1 MSTTTT
7 SSRRASG
14 TPRRSRRGL
23 WITLTVLLVLVIGA
37 VVAAFLAVQTYEK
50 AMTVR
55 AKLTSA
61 IPLVS
66 QVADQLTG
74 FDTAGAES
82 TAGQIATL
90 TGEARDETD
99 DPVWRVME
107 IVPFLG
113 PNLSAVRAATEIAD
127 DVSGKIVTPLSS
139 TSLDVLKPVDGKV
152 DIAAITALSDKITV
166 AKGVVDEAQA
176 RVEGIDRGALVPQ
189 VASALDAFAPQ
200 LETATSAMD
209 QVQPI
214 TAILPDALG
223 ASGPRSY
230 LVLFQ
235 NLAEAQALGG
245 GASSVMQLNVDG
257 GAITVGTQQSSQD
270 FRGLQPVTVDQSAL
284 DTFGGNLA
292 TTFNVSTSRPDFPTA
307 SSIATQFWAQKFP
320 EQKIDGVLAIDPMA
334 LQYLLASTGPVTLTD
349 GTELTSENTVSTL
362 LNKVYFRYSDATV
375 ADATDAFF
383 SEASA
388 TVLGKILGGDMEPS
402 KMLPAVVKAV
412 GESRILAYSTDP
424 EEQALLAP
432 TPIAGVLPTDND
444 DTSTTGVFFQD
455 ASVGSKMD
463 YYLDTAVT
471 QSSTNR
477 CAAGGTSFSTQVTLT
492 NTITEKVARTL
503 PKYVAANG
511 GNRFPLG
518 DFVTN
523 VYVYGPP
530 GTTTSQAQASWS
542 DPLGE
547 AARIFD
553 PTDDLG
559 RPVAR
564 VSVQLAPGESTTVT
578 IGFTAADPAAT
589 FGEQAVRV
597 TPMINKTE
605 VTLADDPTCAG

>member
-152 DIAAITALSDKITV
+152 DIAAISALSDKITV

-257 GAITVGTQQSSQD
+257 GAITVGKQQSSQD

-320 EQKIDGVLAIDPMA
+320 GEKIDGVLAIDPMA

-455 ASVGSKMD
+455 ASIGSKMD

>member
-166 AKGVVDEAQA
+166 AKGVVDDAQA

-245 GASSVMQLNVDG
+245 GASSVMQLNIDG

-270 FRGLQPVTVDQSAL
+270 FRGLQSVTVDQSAL

-424 EEQALLAP
+424 DEQALLAP

-455 ASVGSKMD
+455 ASIGSKMD

-530 GTTTSQAQASWS
+530 GTTTSSAQASWS
-542 DPLGE
+542 DPLGG
-547 AARIFD
+547 AASVLE
-553 PTDDLG
+553 PSEDLG

-564 VSVQLAPGESTTVT
+564 VAVQLAPGESTTVT
-578 IGFTAADPAAT
+578 VGFTAADAAAT

>member
-7 SSRRASG
+7 ASRRASG
-14 TPRRSRRGL
+14 SPRRSRRGL
-23 WITLTVLLVLVIGA
+23 WITLSVLLVLVIGA
-37 VVAAFLAVQTYEK
+37 VVAVLLAVQTYDK

-139 TSLDVLKPVDGKV
+139 TSLDVLKPVDGRV

-200 LETATSAMD
+200 LATATSAMD

-257 GAITVGTQQSSQD
+257 GAISVGTQQSSQD
-270 FRGLQPVTVDQSAL
+270 FRGLQSVTVDQSAL

-307 SSIATQFWAQKFP
+307 ASIATQFWAQKFP

-362 LNKVYFRYSDATV
+362 LNKVYFRYPDATV
-375 ADATDAFF
+375 GAATDAFF

-388 TVLGKILGGDMEPS
+388 TILGKILGGDMEPS
-402 KMLPAVVKAV
+402 KMLPAIVKAV
-412 GESRILAYSTDP
+412 GESRILAYSTDAD
-424 EEQALLAP
+424 EQTLLAP

-492 NTITEKVARTL
+492 NTISEKVARTL

-542 DPLGE
+542 DPLGD
-547 AARIFD
+547 AARVLE

-564 VSVQLAPGESTTVT
+564 VAVQLAPGESTTVT
-578 IGFTAADPAAT
+578 VGFTAADPAAT

-605 VTLADDPTCAG
+605 VTLNDDPTCAG

>member
-245 GASSVMQLNVDG
+245 GASSVMQLNIDG

-270 FRGLQPVTVDQSAL
+270 FRGLQSVTVDQSAL

-424 EEQALLAP
+424 DEQALLAP

-455 ASVGSKMD
+455 ASIGSKMD

-530 GTTTSQAQASWS
+530 GTTTSSAQASWS
-542 DPLGE
+542 DPLGG
-547 AARIFD
+547 AASVLE
-553 PTDDLG
+553 PSEDLG

-564 VSVQLAPGESTTVT
+564 VAVQLAPGESTTVT
-578 IGFTAADPAAT
+578 VGFTAADAAAT

>member
-14 TPRRSRRGL
+14 TPGRSRRGL

-245 GASSVMQLNVDG
+245 GASSVMQLNIDG

-270 FRGLQPVTVDQSAL
+270 FRGLQSVTVDQSAL

-424 EEQALLAP
+424 DEQALLAP

-455 ASVGSKMD
+455 ASIGSKMD

-530 GTTTSQAQASWS
+530 GTTTSSAQASWS
-542 DPLGE
+542 DPLGG
-547 AARIFD
+547 AASVLE
-553 PTDDLG
+553 PSEDLG

-564 VSVQLAPGESTTVT
+564 VAVQLAPGESTTVT
-578 IGFTAADPAAT
+578 VGFTAADAAAT

>member
-14 TPRRSRRGL
+14 QPRRRRRGL
-23 WITLTVLLVLVIGA
+23 WITLTILLVLLIGA
-37 VVAAFLAVQTYEK
+37 VVAVLLAVQTYDK

-90 TGEARDETD
+90 TGEARDQTD

-107 IVPFLG
+107 VVPILG

-152 DIAAITALSDKITV
+152 DIAAITDLADKITV
-166 AKGVVDEAQA
+166 AKGVVDGAQA
-176 RVEGIDRGALVPQ
+176 RIDGIDRGALVPQ
-189 VASALDAFAPQ
+189 VASAIDSFAPQ
-200 LETATSAMD
+200 LETATKAMD
-209 QVQPI
+209 QVEPL
-214 TAILPDALG
+214 TTILPDALG
-223 ASGPRSY
+223 ASGPRTY

-257 GAITVGTQQSSQD
+257 GAISIGEQQSSQD
-270 FRGLQPVTVDQSAL
+270 FRGLGPVSVDQSAL

-292 TTFNVSTSRPDFPTA
+292 STFNVSTSRPDFPTA
-307 SSIATQFWAQKFP
+307 ASIATQFWAQKFP
-320 EQKIDGVLAIDPMA
+320 DQKIDGVLAIDPVA
-334 LQYLLASTGPVTLTD
+334 LSYLLDSTGPVTLTD

-362 LNKVYFRYSDATV
+362 LNQIYFRYPASTV
-375 ADATDAFF
+375 GEQTDLFF

-388 TVLGKILGGDMEPS
+388 TILGKILGGDMEPT

-412 GESRILAYSTDP
+412 GEYRILAYSTDAD
-424 EEQALLAP
+424 EQGLLAP
-432 TPIAGVLPTDND
+432 TPIAGVLPADNS
-444 DTSTTGVFFQD
+444 DTTTTGVFFQD
-455 ASVGSKMD
+455 ASIGSKMD

-471 QSSTNR
+471 QSSANR
-477 CAAGGTSFSTQVTLT
+477 CAASGATFSTQVTLT
-492 NTITEKVARTL
+492 NTISEKVARTL
-503 PKYVAANG
+503 PAYVAANG

-530 GTTTSQAQASWS
+530 GTTVSGASWAGG
-542 DPLGE
+542 LGGVE
-547 AARIFD
+547 QT
-553 PTDDLG
+553 TDDLG
-559 RPVAR
+559 RPVSKLSLRLSPGQSDTAT
-564 VSVQLAPGESTTVT
+564 VTFSAGEST
-578 IGFTAADPAAT
+578 G

-597 TPMINKTE
+597 TPMIDKTE
-605 VTLADDPTCAG
+605 VKLEDDPSCAG

>member
-37 VVAAFLAVQTYEK
+37 VVAVLLAVQTYDK

-139 TSLDVLKPVDGKV
+139 TSLDVLKPVDGRV

-166 AKGVVDEAQA
+166 AKGVVDEAQS

-245 GASSVMQLNVDG
+245 GASSVMQLNIDG

-270 FRGLQPVTVDQSAL
+270 FRGLQSVSVDQSAL

-307 SSIATQFWAQKFP
+307 ASIATQFWGQKFP
-320 EQKIDGVLAIDPMA
+320 GEKIDGVLAIDPMA

-388 TVLGKILGGDMEPS
+388 TILGKILGGDMEPS

-424 EEQALLAP
+424 DEQALLAP
-432 TPIAGVLPTDND
+432 TPIAGVLPRDND

>member
-334 LQYLLASTGPVTLTD
+334 LQYLLASTGPVTLSD

-424 EEQALLAP
+424 DEQALLAP

-455 ASVGSKMD
+455 ASIGSKMD

>member
-14 TPRRSRRGL
+14 QPRRRRRGL
-23 WITLTVLLVLVIGA
+23 WITLTIVLVLLIGA
-37 VVAAFLAVQTYEK
+37 VVAVLLAVQTYDK

-90 TGEARDETD
+90 TGEARDQTD

-107 IVPFLG
+107 VVPILG

-127 DVSGKIVTPLSS
+127 DVSGRIVTPLSS
-139 TSLDVLKPVDGKV
+139 TSLDVLKPVDGRV
-152 DIAAITALSDKITV
+152 DIAAITDLADKISV
-166 AKGVVDEAQA
+166 AKSVVDGAQE
-176 RVEGIDRGALVPQ
+176 RIDGIDRGALVPQ
-189 VASALDAFAPQ
+189 VASAIDAFAPQ
-200 LETATSAMD
+200 LETATKAMD
-209 QVQPI
+209 QVEPL
-214 TAILPDALG
+214 TTILPDALG
-223 ASGPRSY
+223 ASGPRTY
-230 LVLFQ
+230 LVMFQ

-257 GAITVGTQQSSQD
+257 GAISIGEQLSSQD
-270 FRGLQPVTVDQSAL
+270 FRGLESVTVDQSAL

-307 SSIATQFWAQKFP
+307 ASIATQFWAQKYP
-320 EQKIDGVLAIDPMA
+320 DQKIDGVMAIDPVA
-334 LQYLLASTGPVTLTD
+334 LSYLLDSTGPVTLTD

-362 LNKVYFRYSDATV
+362 LNKVYFRYPESTV
-375 ADATDAFF
+375 GEQTDLFF

-388 TVLGKILGGDMEPS
+388 TILGKILGGDMEPT

-412 GESRILAYSTDP
+412 GEYRILAYSTDAD
-424 EEQALLAP
+424 EQGLLAP
-432 TPIAGVLPTDND
+432 TPIAGVLPTDNSD
-444 DTSTTGVFFQD
+444 STTTGVFFQD
-455 ASVGSKMD
+455 ASIGSKMD
-463 YYLDTAVT
+463 YYLDTSVT
-471 QSSTNR
+471 QSSANR
-477 CAAGGTSFSTQVTLT
+477 CAASGATFSTQVTLT

-503 PKYVAANG
+503 PAYVAANG

-530 GTTTSQAQASWS
+530 GTTVSGASWAGGIGS
-542 DPLGE
+542 VVQ
-547 AARIFD
+547 
-553 PTDDLG
+553 TNDDLG
-559 RPVAR
+559 RPVSKVA
-564 VSVQLAPGESTTVT
+564 VQLAPGQSDTVT
-578 IGFTAADPAAT
+578 VTFSAGATTGFGD
-589 FGEQAVRV
+589 QAVRV
-597 TPMINKTE
+597 TPMINKTDVKLE
-605 VTLADDPTCAG
+605 DDPSCAG

>member
-14 TPRRSRRGL
+14 SPRRRRRGL
-23 WITLTVLLVLVIGA
+23 WITLTILLVLVIGA
-37 VVAAFLAVQTYEK
+37 IVAVFLAVQTYDK

-90 TGEARDETD
+90 TGEARDQTD

-107 IVPFLG
+107 IVPVLG

-139 TSLDVLKPVDGKV
+139 TSLDVLKPVDGRV
-152 DIAAITALSDKITV
+152 DLAAITDLSEKITV
-166 AKGVVDEAQA
+166 AKGVVDEAEA
-176 RVEGIDRGALVPQ
+176 RIDGIDRGALVPQ
-189 VASALDAFAPQ
+189 VADALDAFTPQ
-200 LETATSAMD
+200 LATATKAMD
-209 QVQPI
+209 QVEPL

-235 NLAEAQALGG
+235 NLAESQALGG

-257 GAITVGTQQSSQD
+257 GAISIGEQLSSQD
-270 FRGLQPVTVDQSAL
+270 FRGLQAVTVDQSAL

-307 SSIATQFWAQKFP
+307 SSIATQFWAQKYP
-320 EQKIDGVLAIDPMA
+320 DQKIDGVMAIDPVA
-334 LQYLLASTGPVTLTD
+334 LSYLLGATGPVTLTD
-349 GTELTSENTVSTL
+349 GTELTSENSVSIL
-362 LNKVYFRYSDATV
+362 LNKIYFRYPASTV

-388 TVLGKILGGDMEPS
+388 TILGRILGGDMEPT

-412 GESRILAYSTDP
+412 GESRILAYSTDAD
-424 EEQALLAP
+424 EQALLAP
-432 TPIAGVLPTDND
+432 TPIAGVLPTDNA
-444 DTSTTGVFFQD
+444 DTTTTGVFFQD
-455 ASVGSKMD
+455 ASIGSKMD

-471 QSSTNR
+471 QSSANR
-477 CAAGGTSFSTQVTLT
+477 CAASGATFSTQVTLT
-492 NTITEKVARTL
+492 NTISEKVAATL
-503 PKYVAANG
+503 PPYVAANG
-511 GNRFPLG
+511 GRGSIPLG

-530 GTTTSQAQASWS
+530 GTTVSGSSWAGGIGV
-542 DPLGE
+542 PV
-547 AARIFD
+547 AN
-553 PTDDLG
+553 TDDLG
-559 RPVAR
+559 RPVAK
-564 VSVQLAPGESTTVT
+564 VAVQLAPGQSDTVTVTFTAGSTT
-578 IGFTAADPAAT
+578 G
-589 FGEQAVRV
+589 FGEQALRV
-597 TPMINKTE
+597 TPMINKTD
-605 VTLADDPTCAG
+605 VTLADDPSCAG

>member
-270 FRGLQPVTVDQSAL
+270 FRGLQSVTVDQSAL

-334 LQYLLASTGPVTLTD
+334 LQYLLASTGPVTLSD

-424 EEQALLAP
+424 DEQALLAP

-455 ASVGSKMD
+455 ASIGSKMD

-492 NTITEKVARTL
+492 NTISEKVARTL

-530 GTTTSQAQASWS
+530 GTTTSSAQASWS
-542 DPLGE
+542 DPLGG
-547 AARIFD
+547 AASVLE
-553 PTDDLG
+553 PSEDLG

-564 VSVQLAPGESTTVT
+564 VAVQLAPGESTTVT
-578 IGFTAADPAAT
+578 VGFTAADAAAT

>member
-270 FRGLQPVTVDQSAL
+270 FRGLQSVTVDQSAL

-334 LQYLLASTGPVTLTD
+334 LQYLLASTGPVTLSD

-424 EEQALLAP
+424 DEQALLAP

-455 ASVGSKMD
+455 ASIGSKMD

-477 CAAGGTSFSTQVTLT
+477 CAADGTSFSTQVTLT

-542 DPLGE
+542 DPLGG
-547 AARIFD
+547 AASVLE
-553 PTDDLG
+553 PSEDLG

-564 VSVQLAPGESTTVT
+564 VAVQLAPGESTTVT
-578 IGFTAADPAAT
+578 VGFTAADAAAT

>member
-139 TSLDVLKPVDGKV
+139 TSLDVLKPVNGKV

-245 GASSVMQLNVDG
+245 GASSVMQLNIDG

-270 FRGLQPVTVDQSAL
+270 FRGLQSVTVDQSAL

-424 EEQALLAP
+424 DEQALLAP

-455 ASVGSKMD
+455 ASIGSKMD

-530 GTTTSQAQASWS
+530 GTTTSSAQASWS
-542 DPLGE
+542 DPLGG
-547 AARIFD
+547 AASVLE
-553 PTDDLG
+553 PSEDLG

-564 VSVQLAPGESTTVT
+564 VAVQLAPGESTTVT
-578 IGFTAADPAAT
+578 VGFTAADAAAA

>member
-14 TPRRSRRGL
+14 QPRRRRRGL
-23 WITLTVLLVLVIGA
+23 WITLSILLVLVIGA
-37 VVAAFLAVQTYEK
+37 IVAVLLAVQTYDK

-74 FDTAGAES
+74 FDTAGAEA

-99 DPVWRVME
+99 DGVWRVME
-107 IVPFLG
+107 IVPVLG

-127 DVSGKIVTPLSS
+127 DVSGKIVTPLSG
-139 TSLDVLKPVDGKV
+139 TSLDVLKPVDGRV
-152 DIAAITALSDKITV
+152 DIAAITDLSAKIDV
-166 AKGVVDEAQA
+166 AKQVVDESQA
-176 RVEGIDRGALVPQ
+176 RVEAIDRGALVPQ

-200 LETATSAMD
+200 LETATKAMD

-223 ASGPRSY
+223 ANGPRDY

-245 GASSVMQLNVDG
+245 GASSVMLLQADG
-257 GAITVGTQQSSQD
+257 GAISITEQQSSQD
-270 FRGLQPVTVDQSAL
+270 FRGLESVDVDQSAL

-307 SSIATQFWAQKFP
+307 ASIATQFWAQKFP
-320 EQKIDGVLAIDPMA
+320 DQKIDGVLAIDPVA
-334 LQYLLASTGPVTLTD
+334 LSYLLDSTGPVVLTD

-362 LNKVYFRYSDATV
+362 LNKIYFRYPAETV
-375 ADATDAFF
+375 GEQTDEFF

-388 TVLGKILGGDMEPS
+388 TILEKILGGEMEPTR
-402 KMLPAVVKAV
+402 MLPAIVKAV
-412 GESRILAYSTDP
+412 GESRVLAYSTDP
-424 EEQALLAP
+424 DEQALLAP
-432 TPIAGVLPTDND
+432 TPIAGILPTVNTDK
-444 DTSTTGVFFQD
+444 TTTGVFFQD
-455 ASVGSKMD
+455 ASIGSKMD

-471 QSSTNR
+471 QASANR
-477 CAAGGTSFSTQVTLT
+477 CAASGATFTTQVTLT

-503 PKYVAANG
+503 PPYVAANG

-530 GTTTSQAQASWS
+530 GTSVTGATWASG
-542 DPLGE
+542 LGTVVQT
-547 AARIFD
+547 
-553 PTDDLG
+553 TDDLG
-559 RPVAR
+559 RPVSKIA
-564 VSVQLAPGESTTVT
+564 VQLSPGESDTATVT
-578 IGFTAADPAAT
+578 FTAAEAEEY
-589 FGEQAVRV
+589 GEQVVRV
-597 TPMINKTE
+597 TPMINTTE
-605 VTLADDPTCAG
+605 VTLQDDPSCAG

>member
-214 TAILPDALG
+214 TAILSDALG

>member
-334 LQYLLASTGPVTLTD
+334 LQYLLASTGPVTLSD

-424 EEQALLAP
+424 DEQALLAP

-455 ASVGSKMD
+455 ASIGSKMD

-477 CAAGGTSFSTQVTLT
+477 CAAGGTSFSAQVTLT

>member
-270 FRGLQPVTVDQSAL
+270 FRGLQSVTVDQSAL

-334 LQYLLASTGPVTLTD
+334 LQYLLASTGPVTLSD

-424 EEQALLAP
+424 DEQALLAP

-455 ASVGSKMD
+455 ASIGSKMD

-542 DPLGE
+542 DPLGG
-547 AARIFD
+547 AASVLE
-553 PTDDLG
+553 PSEDLG

-564 VSVQLAPGESTTVT
+564 VAVQLAPGESTTVT
-578 IGFTAADPAAT
+578 VGFTAADAAAT